1 VREHIEGKQI
11 VNLPELVAKM
21 SESLVELILLGPEEQ
36 WGNLLAEA
44 IRDIGEVF
52 LEKSG
57 AVQSN
62 TTH

>member
-1 VREHIEGKQI
+1 
-11 VNLPELVAKM
+11 M
-21 SESLVELILLGPEEQ
+21 LLGPEEQ
-36 WGNLLAEA
+36 WGDLLAEA

-57 AVQSN
+57 AVESD